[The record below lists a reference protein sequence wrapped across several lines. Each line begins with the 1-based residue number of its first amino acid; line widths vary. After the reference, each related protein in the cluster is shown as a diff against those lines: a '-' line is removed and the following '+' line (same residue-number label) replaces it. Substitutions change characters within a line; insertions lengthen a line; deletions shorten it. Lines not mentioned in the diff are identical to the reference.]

1 MRTLHESIANMITDV
16 SRSDTAHI
24 MVPAVMTPRAKGYDS
39 SAGRRSE
46 EVGRRQCHRG
56 SERTRHDLSQELRR
70 QLTSQVS
77 AALQQAHAACP
88 PSSGLIRQRERQF
101 DREEA
106 HRLRVL
112 QAVNEERE
120 MQSQNSHPQGVARA
134 PLVHQHQPAV
144 AQAQPA
150 QDAAAPCPASAYQ
163 RQGVQLQPKQGDDG
177 EDEA

>member
-101 DREEA
+101 DREEPPSTSSA
-106 HRLRVL
+106 SSQRRERD
-112 QAVNEERE
+112 AVTEL
-120 MQSQNSHPQGVARA
+120 SSQGVARA